1 MYEYEYIIIAV
12 LLLLISV
19 IVIRINK
26 KDFTIKINKLIQFL
40 GGKENIIDVTKN
52 MSRLNVKVKDT
63 SKVDKNAIEKLGA
76 KGIVE
81 VDNELKI
88 REDKENELVSE
99 LSKIKDALENKEIVF
114 KVKTGAS
121 DKVFGNI
128 SKSQIADEIKKMGFN
143 IDKKCIKTDGNIDT
157 LGVHKVLISLHKKV
171 EFFINVVLNK

>member
-1 MYEYEYIIIAV
+1 MKVI
-12 LLLLISV
+12 LLKDV
-19 IVIRINK
+19 KGKGK
-26 KDFTIKINKLIQFL
+26 KDD
-40 GGKENIIDVTKN
+40 IIDVSDGYGNNYLIKN
-52 MSRLNVKVKDT
+52 
-63 SKVDKNAIEKLGA
+63 KLGILYT
-76 KGIVE
+76 KGSKKIL
-81 VDNELKI
+81 DNELKI

-114 KVKTGAS
+114 KVKTGVS

-171 EFFINVVLNK
+171 EFFINIVLNK